1 MLAGKVGVRWG
12 APGTP
17 AGALAIGGA
26 AAALALASHRPVQA
40 KHGPEAAT
48 SVHDSRLQGSFIYTG
63 SGKKQSKT
71 ASKAQQLCA
80 KKARDMQWCL
90 AKNNHK
96 EKWCKAVIDVWR
108 KCQEDV
114 KAAEAKEE
122 AERAGAADARGDSNP
137 RAGREAELYK

>member
-1 MLAGKVGVRWG
+1 MLAVTAVRSSIRSSPT
-12 APGTP
+12 AIASA
-17 AGALAIGGA
+17 AGALAVI
-26 AAALALASHRPVQA
+26 LHRPAQA

-48 SVHDSRLQGSFIYTG
+48 SVRESRLQGSFIYTG

-122 AERAGAADARGDSNP
+122 AERAEADGAGGDSKP
-137 RAGREAELYK
+137 QAGQEAQLYK

>member
-1 MLAGKVGVRWG
+1 MLSAAVGMRRRL
-12 APGTP
+12 TSP
-17 AGALAIGGA
+17 AAIGSA
-26 AAALALASHRPVQA
+26 AAVLALSTHRPVQA

-48 SVHDSRLQGSFIYTG
+48 SVRDSRLQGSFIYTG

-71 ASKAQQLCA
+71 ASRAQQLCA

-122 AERAGAADARGDSNP
+122 AERADAETSDAGGDSGL
-137 RAGREAELYK
+137 RSGQEAQLYK

>member
-1 MLAGKVGVRWG
+1 MLARTVCVRWRMSTAAVG
-12 APGTP
+12 G
-17 AGALAIGGA
+17 AGATLACV
-26 AAALALASHRPVQA
+26 SHRPAQA

-48 SVHDSRLQGSFIYTG
+48 PVRESRLQGSFIYSG

-71 ASKAQQLCA
+71 ASRAQQLGA

-96 EKWCKAVIDVWR
+96 EKWCKAVIDIWR

-114 KAAEAKEE
+114 QAAEAKEE
-122 AERAGAADARGDSNP
+122 AERAEAAGAAGDTNP
-137 RAGREAELYK
+137 RAGQEAQLYK

>member
-1 MLAGKVGVRWG
+1 M
-12 APGTP
+12 TCP
-17 AGALAIGGA
+17 AAIGSA
-26 AAALALASHRPVQA
+26 AAVLALSSHRPVQA

-48 SVHDSRLQGSFIYTG
+48 SVRDSRLQGSFIYTG

-71 ASKAQQLCA
+71 ASRAQQLCA

-122 AERAGAADARGDSNP
+122 AERAEAEAAGARGDSGP
-137 RAGREAELYK
+137 RPGQEAQLYK

>member
-1 MLAGKVGVRWG
+1 MLARTAAVCWG
-12 APGTP
+12 RGSP
-17 AGALAIGGA
+17 AGALAMGGA
-26 AAALALASHRPVQA
+26 AVALGLASHRPAQA

-48 SVHDSRLQGSFIYTG
+48 SVHESRLQGSFIYTG

-122 AERAGAADARGDSNP
+122 AERAEAADAGGNSNP